1 MVFFKI
7 FYGIIMKKYC
17 NIHYYLKKIF
27 LYDWVEVL
35 PIVKKIQV
43 DETKHADVCVI
54 GLFTFNFLA
63 LYWKENNLK
72 LSVFSFG

>member
-1 MVFFKI
+1 
-7 FYGIIMKKYC
+7 MKKYC

-43 DETKHADVCVI
+43 DEKKHANVCVI

-63 LYWKENNLK
+63 FY
-72 LSVFSFG
+72 